1 MVKFLIG
8 ILAGL
13 LLAFL
18 VVVIGAFALVRLGE
32 RPPTIGSRSVL
43 VLDLEGDT
51 PEIPPVSL
59 SLPFLEEKTP
69 LTVSEIWRVLRRA
82 ETDSRIRA
90 VVLMPG
96 SLGAGWAKL
105 QELHS
110 ELERLTKTGKP
121 VVAYLR
127 QPSSR
132 EYYLATAAGRI
143 YMPPEDLLD
152 LKGLRAELAFFRG
165 TLDKIG
171 VQVEITHAGKYK
183 DFGDMFTRTSMTPE
197 TREVLNSV
205 LDELYGD
212 LIRTVAAGRKK
223 TPEQT
228 RALLDEGPFLARQAL
243 QKGLVD
249 ALLYEDQVFS
259 GVAQQAGE
267 GSLTRVSPQ
276 AYLRELLASEPAGGR
291 NRVALVVGEGSITRG
306 SGTSFVQ
313 DAGIQSG
320 QFVKLLRQV
329 GQDRTIRGAVIRI
342 NSPGG
347 DSFASDEI
355 WREMNVLSKKKPLVI
370 SMSDDAASGG
380 YYIAMTGDP
389 IVAYPSTFT
398 GSIGVVFGKINLRG
412 LYDKLGISK
421 ELMTRG
427 RFADLDS
434 DYEPLSEA
442 GRQKVREGVDDN
454 YRSFV
459 EKVASARKRK
469 FEEVEPLAQGRVWM
483 GSQAKQRGLVD
494 ELGGLDRAFD
504 LVREKAGIPRTERL
518 SVVVYPPKRSL
529 LDRLMSRSLESR
541 SPEWLRSFLARWPV
555 TVLRRG
561 AFLRLM
567 PYSIE
572 VR

>member
-1 MVKFLIG
+1 MFKFLIG
-8 ILAGL
+8 LLAGL

-18 VVVIGAFALVRLGE
+18 VAVIGVFALARLGE
-32 RPPTIGSRSVL
+32 RPPVIGPRSLL

-51 PEIPPVSL
+51 PEQAPVSL

-69 LTVSEIWRVLRRA
+69 LTVSEIWRVLRRV
-82 ETDSRIRA
+82 ETDSRIKA

-96 SLGAGWAKL
+96 SLSAGWAKL

-110 ELERLTKTGKP
+110 DLARLTKSGKP

-132 EYYLATAAGRI
+132 EYYLATAAGSI

-165 TLDKIG
+165 TLDKLG

-183 DFGDMFTRTSMTPE
+183 DYGDTYTRTSMTPE

-205 LDELYGD
+205 LDELYGN

-243 QKGLVD
+243 EKGLVD

-259 GVAQQAGE
+259 ALAEAAGPE
-267 GSLTRVSPQ
+267 KVVRVSPR
-276 AYLRELLASEPAGGR
+276 AYLRDLLASEAAVSR

-306 SGTSFVQ
+306 SGTGLGM
-313 DAGIQSG
+313 DTGIQSG
-320 QFVKLLRQV
+320 DFVKLLRQV
-329 GQDRTIRGAVIRI
+329 GQDKTIRGAVIRI

-355 WREMNVLSKKKPLVI
+355 WREMNVLSKGKPLVV

-389 IVAYPSTFT
+389 IVAYPATFT

-412 LYDKLGISK
+412 LYGKLGISK

-427 RFADLDS
+427 KFAALDS

-442 GRQKVREGVDDN
+442 GRQKLREGVDDN
-454 YRSFV
+454 YRAFV

-469 FEEVEPLAQGRVWM
+469 FEEMEPLAQGRVWM
-483 GSQAKQRGLVD
+483 GSQAKQRGLID

-504 LVREKAGIPRTERL
+504 LVREKAGIPRTERISL
-518 SVVVYPPKRSL
+518 VVYPPKRSL
-529 LDRLMSRSLESR
+529 LDRLMSRSLETR

-555 TVLRRG
+555 TVLRGG

>member
-1 MVKFLIG
+1 MAKFLIG
-8 ILAGL
+8 LLAGL
-13 LLAFL
+13 FLAF
-18 VVVIGAFALVRLGE
+18 VVAVIGVFALVRLGD
-32 RPPTIGSRSVL
+32 RPPAIGPRSVL
-43 VLDLEGDT
+43 VLDLDGDT
-51 PEIPPVSL
+51 PERAPVSL
-59 SLPFLEEKTP
+59 SLPFFEEKAP

-82 ETDSRIRA
+82 ETDSRVKA

-96 SLGAGWAKL
+96 GIGAGWAKL

-110 ELERLTKTGKP
+110 EIARVTKTGKP

-171 VQVEITHAGKYK
+171 VQMEITHAGKYK
-183 DFGDMFTRTSMTPE
+183 DYGDMFTRTSMTPE
-197 TREVLNSV
+197 TREVLNGV
-205 LDELYGD
+205 LDEIYGE
-212 LIRTVAAGRKK
+212 LIQTVAAGRKK

-228 RALLDEGPFLARQAL
+228 RAILDEGPFLSRQAL
-243 QKGLVD
+243 EKRLVD
-249 ALLYEDQVFS
+249 ALLYEDQMFS
-259 GVAQQAGE
+259 EVAKQAGAD
-267 GSLTRVSPQ
+267 SLTRVSPR
-276 AYLRELLASEPAGGR
+276 AYLRELLASEGTGGR

-306 SGTSFVQ
+306 AGSDFGQ
-313 DAGIQSG
+313 DSGIQSG
-320 QFVKLLRQV
+320 EFTKLLRQV
-329 GQDRTIRGAVIRI
+329 GQDSTICAAVIRI

-355 WREMNVLSKKKPLVI
+355 WREMNVLSKKKPLVV

-389 IVAYPSTFT
+389 IVAYPATFT

-427 RFADLDS
+427 KFAALDS

-459 EKVASARKRK
+459 EKVASARRRK
-469 FEEVEPLAQGRVWM
+469 FEEIEPLAQGRVWM

-494 ELGGLDRAFD
+494 ELGGLDRAFE
-504 LVREKAGIPRTERL
+504 LVRQKAGIPRTEKL
-518 SVVVYPPKRSL
+518 SLVIYPPARSL
-529 LDRLMSRSLESR
+529 FDRLMSRSLESR
-541 SPEWLRSFLARWPV
+541 GPEWLRSFLARWPV
-555 TVLRRG
+555 TVLRGG

>member
-1 MVKFLIG
+1 MAKFLIG
-8 ILAGL
+8 LLAGL

-18 VVVIGAFALVRLGE
+18 VAVIGVFAVVRLGE
-32 RPPTIGSRSVL
+32 RPPAIGPRSVL
-43 VLDLEGDT
+43 VLDLDGDV
-51 PEIPPVSL
+51 PERAPATL
-59 SLPFLEEKTP
+59 SLPFLEDKTP

-82 ETDSRIRA
+82 ETDSRVEA

-96 SLGAGWAKL
+96 SVGAGWAKL

-110 ELERLTKTGKP
+110 ELARLTKTGKP

-183 DFGDMFTRTSMTPE
+183 DYGDMFTRTSATPE

-243 QKGLVD
+243 EKGLVD
-249 ALLYEDQVFS
+249 QLLYEDQVF
-259 GVAQQAGE
+259 GEVAKQAGAA
-267 GSLTRVSPQ
+267 SLTRVSPRT
-276 AYLRELLASEPAGGR
+276 YLRELLASEAAGSR

-306 SGTSFVQ
+306 SGTDFGQ
-313 DAGIQSG
+313 DTGIQSG
-320 QFVKLLRQV
+320 EFTKLLRQV
-329 GQDRTIRGAVIRI
+329 GQDKTIRAAVIRI

-355 WREMNVLSKKKPLVI
+355 WREMNVLSKKKPLVV

-389 IVAYPSTFT
+389 IVAYPATFT

-412 LYDKLGISK
+412 LYDKLGIAK

-427 RFADLDS
+427 RFAALDS

-442 GRQKVREGVDDN
+442 GRQKVREEVDDN

-459 EKVASARKRK
+459 EKVASARKRQ
-469 FEEVEPLAQGRVWM
+469 FAEMEPLAQGRVWM
-483 GSQAKQRGLVD
+483 GSQAKQRGLID

-518 SVVVYPPKRSL
+518 SLVIYPPKRSL
-529 LDRLMSRSLESR
+529 VERLMSRSLESQ

-555 TVLRRG
+555 TVLRGG
-561 AFLRLM
+561 ALLRLM

>member
-43 VLDLEGDT
+43 VLDFEGDT

-59 SLPFLEEKTP
+59 SLPFFEEKTP

-110 ELERLTKTGKP
+110 EIERLTKTGKP

-165 TLDKIG
+165 TLDKLG

-243 QKGLVD
+243 QNGLVD

-276 AYLRELLASEPAGGR
+276 TYLRELLASEPAGGR

-313 DAGIQSG
+313 DGGIQSG

-355 WREMNVLSKKKPLVI
+355 WREMNVLSKKKPLVV

-483 GSQAKQRGLVD
+483 GSQAKQRGLID

-518 SVVVYPPKRSL
+518 SLVVYPPKRSL

-541 SPEWLRSFLARWPV
+541 NPEWLRSFLARWPV

>member
-1 MVKFLIG
+1 
-8 ILAGL
+8 
-13 LLAFL
+13 
-18 VVVIGAFALVRLGE
+18 
-32 RPPTIGSRSVL
+32 
-43 VLDLEGDT
+43 
-51 PEIPPVSL
+51 
-59 SLPFLEEKTP
+59 
-69 LTVSEIWRVLRRA
+69 
-82 ETDSRIRA
+82 
-90 VVLMPG
+90 
-96 SLGAGWAKL
+96 
-105 QELHS
+105 
-110 ELERLTKTGKP
+110 
-121 VVAYLR
+121 
-127 QPSSR
+127 
-132 EYYLATAAGRI
+132 
-143 YMPPEDLLD
+143 
-152 LKGLRAELAFFRG
+152 
-165 TLDKIG
+165 
-171 VQVEITHAGKYK
+171 
-183 DFGDMFTRTSMTPE
+183 
-197 TREVLNSV
+197 
-205 LDELYGD
+205 
-212 LIRTVAAGRKK
+212 
-223 TPEQT
+223 
-228 RALLDEGPFLARQAL
+228 
-243 QKGLVD
+243 
-249 ALLYEDQVFS
+249 
-259 GVAQQAGE
+259 
-267 GSLTRVSPQ
+267 
-276 AYLRELLASEPAGGR
+276 
-291 NRVALVVGEGSITRG
+291 VALVVGEGSITRG

-313 DAGIQSG
+313 DGGIQSG

-355 WREMNVLSKKKPLVI
+355 WREMNVLSKKKPLVV

-483 GSQAKQRGLVD
+483 GSQAKQRGLID

-518 SVVVYPPKRSL
+518 SLVVYPPKRSL

-541 SPEWLRSFLARWPV
+541 NPEWLRSFLARWPV

>member
-1 MVKFLIG
+1 MLKFLLG

-13 LLAFL
+13 VLAFL
-18 VVVIGAFALVRLGE
+18 VAVIGVFALVRLGE
-32 RPPTIGSRSVL
+32 RPPVVGPRSVL

-51 PEIPPVSL
+51 PEQAPVSL

-69 LTVSEIWRVLRRA
+69 LTISEIWRVLRRA
-82 ETDSRIRA
+82 ETDSRVKA

-96 SLGAGWAKL
+96 SIGAGWAKL

-223 TPEQT
+223 TPEET
-228 RALLDEGPFLARQAL
+228 RALLDEGPFLSRQAL
-243 QKGLVD
+243 EKGLVD
-249 ALLYEDQVFS
+249 QLLYEDQVFS
-259 GVAQQAGE
+259 EVAKQAGAE
-267 GSLTRVSPQ
+267 SLTRVSPQ
-276 AYLRELLASEPAGGR
+276 AYLRELLASETGGGR

-306 SGTSFVQ
+306 SGTGFVQ
-313 DAGIQSG
+313 DSGIQSG
-320 QFVKLLRQV
+320 SFVKLLRQV
-329 GQDRTIRGAVIRI
+329 GQDRSIRGAVIRI

-355 WREMNVLSKKKPLVI
+355 WREMNVLSKKKPLVV

-412 LYDKLGISK
+412 LYDKLGIAK

-427 RFADLDS
+427 KLAALDS

-469 FEEVEPLAQGRVWM
+469 FAEMEPLAQGRVWM
-483 GSQAKQRGLVD
+483 GSQAKERGLID
-494 ELGGLDRAFD
+494 ELGGLDRAFE
-504 LVREKAGIPRTERL
+504 LVREKAGIPRTEKL
-518 SVVVYPPKRSL
+518 SLVVYPPKRSL
-529 LDRLMSRSLESR
+529 LDRLMTRSLESQ
-541 SPEWLRSFLARWPV
+541 SPPWLRSFLARWPV
-555 TVLRRG
+555 TVLRGG

>member
-1 MVKFLIG
+1 MIKFLIG
-8 ILAGL
+8 LLAGL
-13 LLAFL
+13 VLAFL
-18 VVVIGAFALVRLGE
+18 VAVIGVFALVRLGE
-32 RPPTIGSRSVL
+32 RPPVVGPRSVL

-51 PEIPPVSL
+51 PEQAPVSL
-59 SLPFLEEKTP
+59 SLPFLEAKTP

-82 ETDSRIRA
+82 ETDSRVKA

-96 SLGAGWAKL
+96 SVSAGWAKL

-110 ELERLTKTGKP
+110 ELDRLTKTGKP

-152 LKGLRAELAFFRG
+152 LKGMRAELAFFRG

-212 LIRTVAAGRKK
+212 LIRAVAAGRKK

-228 RALLDEGPFLARQAL
+228 RAMLDEGPFLARQAL
-243 QKGLVD
+243 EKGLVD

-259 GVAQQAGE
+259 EVDKQAGA

-276 AYLRELLASEPAGGR
+276 AYLRELLASEAAGGR
-291 NRVALVVGEGSITRG
+291 NRVALVVAEGSITRG
-306 SGTSFVQ
+306 SGTGLVQ
-313 DAGIQSG
+313 DSGIQSG
-320 QFVKLLRQV
+320 DFVKLLRQV

-355 WREMNVLSKKKPLVI
+355 WREMNVLSKKKPLVV

-421 ELMTRG
+421 ELMMRG
-427 RFADLDS
+427 KFAALDS

-454 YRSFV
+454 YRAFV

-469 FEEVEPLAQGRVWM
+469 FEEMEPLAQGRVWM
-483 GSQAKQRGLVD
+483 GSQAKERGLID

-504 LVREKAGIPRTERL
+504 LVREKAGIPRAEKL
-518 SVVVYPPKRSL
+518 SLVVYPPKRSL
-529 LDRLMSRSLESR
+529 LDRLMNRSLESQ

-555 TVLRRG
+555 TVLRGG

>member
-18 VVVIGAFALVRLGE
+18 VAIIGAFALVRLGE

-43 VLDLEGDT
+43 VLDFEGDT

-59 SLPFLEEKTP
+59 SLPFFEEKTP

-110 ELERLTKTGKP
+110 EIERLTKTGKP

-165 TLDKIG
+165 TLDKLG

-243 QKGLVD
+243 QNGLVD

-259 GVAQQAGE
+259 GVAKQAGE
-267 GSLTRVSPQ
+267 ESLTRVSPQ

-355 WREMNVLSKKKPLVI
+355 WREMNVLSKKKPLVV

-483 GSQAKQRGLVD
+483 GSQAKQRGLID

-518 SVVVYPPKRSL
+518 SLVVYPPKRSL

-541 SPEWLRSFLARWPV
+541 NPEWLRSFLARWPV

>member
-18 VVVIGAFALVRLGE
+18 VAVIGVFALVRLGA
-32 RPPTIGSRSVL
+32 RPTVIGPRSVL

-51 PEIPPVSL
+51 PEQAPVSL
-59 SLPFLEEKTP
+59 SLPFFEEKTP

-82 ETDSRIRA
+82 ETDSRVKA

-96 SLGAGWAKL
+96 SIGAGWAKL

-205 LDELYGD
+205 LDEIYGD

-228 RALLDEGPFLARQAL
+228 RAMLDEGPFLARQAL
-243 QKGLVD
+243 EKGLVD
-249 ALLYEDQVFS
+249 ALLYEDQVF
-259 GVAQQAGE
+259 GEVAKQAGA

-276 AYLRELLASEPAGGR
+276 AYLRELLASEAAGGR

-306 SGTSFVQ
+306 SGTGFVQ
-313 DAGIQSG
+313 DSGIQSG
-320 QFVKLLRQV
+320 DFVKLLRQV
-329 GQDRTIRGAVIRI
+329 GQDSTIRAAVIRI

-355 WREMNVLSKKKPLVI
+355 WREMNVLSKKKPLVV

-427 RFADLDS
+427 KFAALDS
-434 DYEPLSEA
+434 DYEPLTEA
-442 GRQKVREGVDDN
+442 GRQKLREGVDDN

-469 FEEVEPLAQGRVWM
+469 FEEMEPLAQGRVWM
-483 GSQAKQRGLVD
+483 GSQAKQRGLID

-504 LVREKAGIPRTERL
+504 LVREKAGIPRTEKL
-518 SVVVYPPKRSL
+518 SLVIYPPKRSL
-529 LDRLMSRSLESR
+529 IDRLMSRSIESR

-555 TVLRRG
+555 TVLRGG

>member
-18 VVVIGAFALVRLGE
+18 VAVIGVFALVRLGE
-32 RPPTIGSRSVL
+32 RPPVIGPRSVL

-51 PEIPPVSL
+51 PERAPVSL
-59 SLPFLEEKTP
+59 SLPFLEEKAP
-69 LTVSEIWRVLRRA
+69 LTVSELWRVLRRA
-82 ETDSRIRA
+82 ETDSRVKA
-90 VVLMPG
+90 VVLLPG
-96 SLGAGWAKL
+96 SVSAGWAKL
-105 QELHS
+105 QEIHGDLA
-110 ELERLTKTGKP
+110 RLAKTGKP

-132 EYYLATAAGRI
+132 DYYLATAAGSI

-171 VQVEITHAGKYK
+171 VQVEITHAGKFK
-183 DFGDMFTRTSMTPE
+183 DYGDMFTRTSMTPE
-197 TREVLNSV
+197 TREVLTSV
-205 LDELYGD
+205 LDELYGN

-243 QKGLVD
+243 EKGLVD

-259 GVAQQAGE
+259 ALAEAAGGE
-267 GSLTRVSPQ
+267 GLTRVTPR
-276 AYLRELLASEPAGGR
+276 AYLRELLASEAAGGR
-291 NRVALVVGEGSITRG
+291 NRVALVVAEGSITRG
-306 SGTSFVQ
+306 AGSDFGQ
-313 DAGIQSG
+313 DTGIQSG
-320 QFVKLLRQV
+320 EFTKLLRQV
-329 GQDRTIRGAVIRI
+329 GQDKTIRGAVIRI

-347 DSFASDEI
+347 ESFASDEI
-355 WREMNVLSKKKPLVI
+355 WREMNLLSKKKPLVV

-389 IVAYPSTFT
+389 IVAYPTTFT

-421 ELMTRG
+421 ELMARG
-427 RFADLDS
+427 KFADLDS
-434 DYEPLSEA
+434 DYAPLSEA

-469 FEEVEPLAQGRVWM
+469 FEEMEPLAQGRVWL
-483 GSQAKQRGLVD
+483 GSQAKQRGLID

-504 LVREKAGIPRTERL
+504 LVREKAGIPRAEKL
-518 SVVVYPPKRSL
+518 SLVIYPPKRSL
-529 LDRLMSRSLESR
+529 VERLMSRSIESR

-555 TVLRRG
+555 AVLRGG
-561 AFLRLM
+561 ALLRLM

>member
-1 MVKFLIG
+1 MIKFLIG
-8 ILAGL
+8 LLAGL
-13 LLAFL
+13 VLAFL
-18 VVVIGAFALVRLGE
+18 VAVIGVFALVRLGE
-32 RPPTIGSRSVL
+32 RPPVIGPRSVL

-51 PEIPPVSL
+51 PEQAPVSL
-59 SLPFLEEKTP
+59 SLPFFEEKTP

-82 ETDSRIRA
+82 ETDSRVKA

-96 SLGAGWAKL
+96 SIGAGWAKL

-165 TLDKIG
+165 TLDKLG

-183 DFGDMFTRTSMTPE
+183 DFGDMFTRTSMSPE

-243 QKGLVD
+243 EKGLVD

-259 GVAQQAGE
+259 EVAKQAGA

-276 AYLRELLASEPAGGR
+276 AYLRELLASEATGGR

-306 SGTSFVQ
+306 SGSGFGQ
-313 DAGIQSG
+313 DSGIQSG
-320 QFVKLLRQV
+320 DFVKLLRQV

-355 WREMNVLSKKKPLVI
+355 WREMNVLSKKKPLVV

-427 RFADLDS
+427 KFAALDS

-469 FEEVEPLAQGRVWM
+469 FEEMEPLAQGRVWM
-483 GSQAKQRGLVD
+483 GSQAKERGLID

-504 LVREKAGIPRTERL
+504 LVREKAGIPRTEKL
-518 SVVVYPPKRSL
+518 SLVVYPPKRSL
-529 LDRLMSRSLESR
+529 LDRLMNRSLESQ

-555 TVLRRG
+555 TVLTGRRLP
-561 AFLRLM
+561 APDAVLD
-567 PYSIE
+567 
-572 VR
+572 

>member
-18 VVVIGAFALVRLGE
+18 VAVIGVFALVRLGA
-32 RPPTIGSRSVL
+32 RPTVIGPRSVL

-51 PEIPPVSL
+51 PEQAPVSL
-59 SLPFLEEKTP
+59 SLPFFEEKTP

-82 ETDSRIRA
+82 ETDSRVKA

-96 SLGAGWAKL
+96 SIGAGWAKL

-205 LDELYGD
+205 LDEIYGD

-228 RALLDEGPFLARQAL
+228 RAMLDEGPFLARQAL
-243 QKGLVD
+243 EKGLVD
-249 ALLYEDQVFS
+249 ALLYEDQVF
-259 GVAQQAGE
+259 GEVAKQAGA

-276 AYLRELLASEPAGGR
+276 AYLRELLASEAAGGR

-306 SGTSFVQ
+306 SGTGFVQ
-313 DAGIQSG
+313 DSGIQSG
-320 QFVKLLRQV
+320 DFVKLLRQV
-329 GQDRTIRGAVIRI
+329 GQDSTIRAAVIRI

-355 WREMNVLSKKKPLVI
+355 WREMNVLSKKKPLVV

-427 RFADLDS
+427 KFAALDS

-442 GRQKVREGVDDN
+442 GRQKLREGVDDN

-469 FEEVEPLAQGRVWM
+469 FEEMEPLAQGRVWM
-483 GSQAKQRGLVD
+483 GSQAKQRGLID

-504 LVREKAGIPRTERL
+504 LVREKAGIPRTEKL
-518 SVVVYPPKRSL
+518 SLVIYPPKRSL
-529 LDRLMSRSLESR
+529 IDRLMSRSIESR

-555 TVLRRG
+555 TVLRGG